1 MTPLLDGVRSV
12 LFAHAHPDDETLAT
26 GALIAWLTGRGVAVS
41 VLTATR
47 GERGE
52 IVSGVVVSDDLDG
65 HREAELAGALAALGV
80 ARHGWL
86 GSGEARVSGLGERRY
101 VDSGMQWVTPTVAG
115 AATDSG
121 PDCLV
126 FAPVAE
132 AAADLAAYVR
142 AVGAELVVSYDSDGG
157 YGHPDHVAMHQI
169 SRLAAEVTGVP
180 FAVVVSIPR
189 DGSAAASEPAVEWF
203 DLAQELPVVTA
214 ALRCHASQLTV
225 SGSDVIH
232 SGGQR
237 EPIQTRIGLRRG

>member
-1 MTPLLDGVRSV
+1 MTSLLDGVRSV

-26 GALIAWLTGRGVAVS
+26 GALIAWLSRRGVAVS

-52 IVSGVVVSDDLDG
+52 IVSGVVVDGDLDA

-80 ARHGWL
+80 TRHGWL
-86 GSGEARVSGLGERRY
+86 GSGPARVFGLPARRY
-101 VDSGMQWVTPTVAG
+101 CDSGMQWVTPSVAG
-115 AATDSG
+115 PAADSG

-126 FAPVAE
+126 AAPVAE

-142 AVGAELVVSYDSDGG
+142 AVGAELVISYDSDGG
-157 YGHPDHVAMHQI
+157 YGHPDHVAMHHI
-169 SRLAAEVTGVP
+169 SRTAAELAGVP
-180 FAVVVSIPR
+180 FAVVVSVPR
-189 DGSAAASEPAVEWF
+189 DGSRASSESGVEWF
-203 DLAQELPVVTA
+203 DLAGELPAVID

-225 SGSDVIH
+225 LGSDVIH
-232 SGGQR
+232 SGGQL